1 MDSIARGFAVYF
13 FLLVLFRVAGKRSLG
28 QITTFDAVL
37 LLIISEAVQQALIN
51 NDTSMT
57 NAFILVLTLLGL
69 DVSISLLTLRSP
81 ALDRLIN
88 DRPLVLLE
96 NGKLLKNRM
105 RKARVTEDD
114 ILAMARELQGLERLD
129 QIKFAVLERSG
140 GITVVPNEA
149 AR

>member
-1 MDSIARGFAVYF
+1 MDSIVRGFAVYF
-13 FLLVLFRVAGKRSLG
+13 FLLVVFRIAGKRSLG

-57 NAFILVLTLLGL
+57 NGFILVLTLLGL
-69 DVSISLLTLRSP
+69 DLSVSLLTLNSRR
-81 ALDRLIN
+81 LDKLIN

-96 NGKLLKNRM
+96 NGRLFKDRM

-149 AR
+149 SR

>member
-1 MDSIARGFAVYF
+1 MDSVLRACAVYF
-13 FLLVLFRVAGKRSLG
+13 FLLVLFRIAGKRSLG

-57 NAFILVLTLLGL
+57 NGFILVMTLLGL
-69 DVSISLLTLRSP
+69 DVSISLLTLRSRT
-81 ALDRLIN
+81 ADRLIN
-88 DRPLVLLE
+88 DMPLVLLE
-96 NGKLLKNRM
+96 NGKLFKDRM

-140 GITVVPNEA
+140 GITVVPNEGS
-149 AR
+149 R